1 MRWNPRA
8 ASGQVLWALWSRL
21 FLFQALA
28 AYLKKW
34 YIHLDQVLFIIK
46 DDFK

>member
-1 MRWNPRA
+1 M
-8 ASGQVLWALWSRL
+8 SRL
-21 FLFQALA
+21 LLFQDFFA

>member
-1 MRWNPRA
+1 MVTDVKA
-8 ASGQVLWALWSRL
+8 FSISG
-21 FLFQALA
+21 LA

-34 YIHLDQVLFIIK
+34 YIHLDHVLFIIK